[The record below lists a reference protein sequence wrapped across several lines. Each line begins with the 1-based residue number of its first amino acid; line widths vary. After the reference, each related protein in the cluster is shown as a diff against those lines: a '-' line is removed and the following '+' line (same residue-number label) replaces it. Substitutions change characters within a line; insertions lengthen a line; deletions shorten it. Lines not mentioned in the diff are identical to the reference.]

1 MTEALRIIPLGG
13 LGEIGKNMTLFEYD
27 HSILIVDAGIM
38 FPEHDMWG
46 IDVVIPDFTY
56 LRENAAQVSAIVITH
71 GHEDHIGALPY
82 LLGDV
87 VPVDTPIYATR
98 LAAGLI
104 EAKLSEF
111 PKLGHPNI
119 KLIAAGEAFRVGP
132 LAVEFLAITH
142 SIPDGVGLAIHTPVG
157 RVIHTGDFKFD
168 YTPVRGGGPGFAR
181 LGELGAQGVLALLSD
196 STGAERAGYTPSEA
210 VIVPAFDTIFREAA
224 GRVIVATFASQLS
237 RVQQVIDA
245 AHAHGRVVALAG
257 YSMLKTVEIAR
268 KLGHLDVPAGALIE
282 LNEALRLSDGRVA
295 IVTTGSQGQP
305 EAALARM
312 ADGTHRQIEIKPGDT
327 VVLSSTPIPG
337 NEEEVA
343 RVINKLFAR
352 GAQVIYPAPGR
363 GARLGPRQPGGAEA
377 DAGADGPR
385 FFVPVHGELR
395 HQHAHAALA
404 RQLGIPSE
412 NILIADNG
420 TILEFTADSAAI
432 AGHIASGDVFVDGTG
447 VGDIGP
453 KVMAER
459 EILSRDGFVIAVVPV
474 SAATGEACGEA
485 GARVA
490 RVRLFAGERRPD
502 GARGRPG
509 VERLAGGRRQ
519 EGSGNHRANAGNLG
533 AVLLRGNAAKAD
545 GGRRGNENLSCSI
558 QGKNRVGGL
567 TADTLAFD

>member
-181 LGELGAQGVLALLSD
+181 LGELGAQGVLVLLSD
-196 STGAERAGYTPSEA
+196 STGAERAGYTPSES
-210 VIVPAFDTIFREAA
+210 
-224 GRVIVATFASQLS
+224 VAPSPLQA
-237 RVQQVIDA
+237 
-245 AHAHGRVVALAG
+245 
-257 YSMLKTVEIAR
+257 
-268 KLGHLDVPAGALIE
+268 
-282 LNEALRLSDGRVA
+282 
-295 IVTTGSQGQP
+295 TT
-305 EAALARM
+305 
-312 ADGTHRQIEIKPGDT
+312 
-327 VVLSSTPIPG
+327 
-337 NEEEVA
+337 
-343 RVINKLFAR
+343 
-352 GAQVIYPAPGR
+352 
-363 GARLGPRQPGGAEA
+363 
-377 DAGADGPR
+377 
-385 FFVPVHGELR
+385 
-395 HQHAHAALA
+395 
-404 RQLGIPSE
+404 
-412 NILIADNG
+412 
-420 TILEFTADSAAI
+420 
-432 AGHIASGDVFVDGTG
+432 
-447 VGDIGP
+447 
-453 KVMAER
+453 
-459 EILSRDGFVIAVVPV
+459 
-474 SAATGEACGEA
+474 
-485 GARVA
+485 
-490 RVRLFAGERRPD
+490 
-502 GARGRPG
+502 
-509 VERLAGGRRQ
+509 
-519 EGSGNHRANAGNLG
+519 
-533 AVLLRGNAAKAD
+533 
-545 GGRRGNENLSCSI
+545 
-558 QGKNRVGGL
+558 
-567 TADTLAFD
+567 